1 MLALHCFVNA
11 EVPAPAGVAALVLG
25 GIFFTGLIWASLVSV
40 REDEARA
47 ARVSGLSALLVPLP
61 YVAVGLLALA
71 GRPVAAWVLIAVTIA
86 VAAVLVWPVPARR
99 RTADT
104 PTERIDERTIMF
116 SRALYEP
123 DSERFAEYYTAY
135 PDHRDLDARF
145 RAKPGLLQPGTLHH
159 DPVLFAAANASFAA
173 VEQFGGLVG
182 GLVDGAAD
190 GAVNGLANGTVDG
203 EPATTTSSTSRSDL
217 DAADMTRFVK
227 SWARKLGAVAVG
239 VTEMCDHHYY
249 TTVGRGP
256 QWGEQ
261 VQREHRFGIVVVV
274 EMDKAMLDRAPAGPA
289 VMESAQ
295 QYLVSGAIAVQ
306 LAELCRGLG
315 WPARAHIDGNYRV
328 VCPLVARDAGLGE
341 IGRMGLVMTGALGP
355 RVRLAVVTTD
365 LPLIPDRPQR
375 DPATLDFCRIC
386 RKCAEACPAQ
396 AISFD
401 DPRPIAGA
409 QRWQI
414 DQEACYTYWCAIG
427 TDCGRCVR
435 VCPFSHPDSALH
447 AVVRWGVRR
456 NPWTRQLALRMDDL
470 FYGRRPPPL
479 PPEPWQ
485 RVAHR

>member
-11 EVPAPAGVAALVLG
+11 EVPAPAGVPALVLG
-25 GIFFTGLIWASLVSV
+25 GIFFVGLIWAALVSI
-40 REDEARA
+40 REDETRA
-47 ARVSGLSALLVPLP
+47 ARVSALFALLVPLP
-61 YVAVGLLALA
+61 YVAVGLLALS
-71 GRPVAAWVLIAVTIA
+71 GRPAAAWVLIAVTIA
-86 VAAVLVWPVPARR
+86 MAAVLAWPVPVRR

-123 DSERFAEYYTAY
+123 DSERFADYYTAY
-135 PDHRDLDARF
+135 PDHRDPDVRF

-159 DPVLFAAANASFAA
+159 DPVLFAAANASFTA
-173 VEQFGGLVG
+173 VEQFGGLVDG
-182 GLVDGAAD
+182 MVDDPVDGK
-190 GAVNGLANGTVDG
+190 
-203 EPATTTSSTSRSDL
+203 PATTTPATSRADL
-217 DAADMTRFVK
+217 DAADLTRFVK

-239 VTEMCDHHYY
+239 VTEMRDYHYY

-261 VQREHRFGIVVVV
+261 VQREHSFGIVVAV

-295 QYLVSGAIAVQ
+295 QYLACGAIAVQ

-315 WPARAHIDGNYRV
+315 WPTRAHIDGNYRV

-341 IGRMGLVMTGALGP
+341 IGRMGLVMTGTLGP

-365 LPLIPDRPQR
+365 LPLIPDQPQR
-375 DPATLDFCRIC
+375 DPSTLDFCRIC
-386 RKCAEACPAQ
+386 RKCAEVCPAQ
-396 AISFD
+396 AISAD

-409 QRWQI
+409 ERWQI
-414 DQEACYTYWCAIG
+414 DQEACYTYWCAVG

-447 AVVRWGVRR
+447 AVVRWTVRR
-456 NPWTRQLALRMDDL
+456 NPWTRWLALRLDDL

-479 PPEPWQ
+479 PLEPWQ

>member
-1 MLALHCFVNA
+1 
-11 EVPAPAGVAALVLG
+11 
-25 GIFFTGLIWASLVSV
+25 
-40 REDEARA
+40 
-47 ARVSGLSALLVPLP
+47 
-61 YVAVGLLALA
+61 
-71 GRPVAAWVLIAVTIA
+71 
-86 VAAVLVWPVPARR
+86 
-99 RTADT
+99 
-104 PTERIDERTIMF
+104 
-116 SRALYEP
+116 
-123 DSERFAEYYTAY
+123 
-135 PDHRDLDARF
+135 
-145 RAKPGLLQPGTLHH
+145 
-159 DPVLFAAANASFAA
+159 
-173 VEQFGGLVG
+173 
-182 GLVDGAAD
+182 
-190 GAVNGLANGTVDG
+190 
-203 EPATTTSSTSRSDL
+203 
-217 DAADMTRFVK
+217 
-227 SWARKLGAVAVG
+227 
-239 VTEMCDHHYY
+239 
-249 TTVGRGP
+249 
-256 QWGEQ
+256 
-261 VQREHRFGIVVVV
+261 V

-295 QYLVSGAIAVQ
+295 QYLACGAIAVQ

-341 IGRMGLVMTGALGP
+341 IGRMGLVMTGTLGP

-386 RKCAEACPAQ
+386 KKCAEVCPAQ

-427 TDCGRCVR
+427 TDCGRCVA

-456 NPWTRQLALRMDDL
+456 NPWTRQLSLRMDDL
-470 FYGRRPPPL
+470 FYGRRPSPL